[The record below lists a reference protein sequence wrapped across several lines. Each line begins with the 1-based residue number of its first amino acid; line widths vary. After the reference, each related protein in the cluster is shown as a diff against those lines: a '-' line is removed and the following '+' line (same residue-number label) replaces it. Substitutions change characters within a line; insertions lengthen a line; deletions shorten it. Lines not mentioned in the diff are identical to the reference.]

1 VRSKEAKILCFNFQ
15 SESLTHLPN
24 LVKPFNEPGRVMWG
38 SRGGVVTIYSQFLC
52 ISVAS
57 SVKWEVWN
65 SLTYPRDSAGL
76 RKEVEN
82 VLYMSKTFTQPSLPG
97 INNPDHLNRIRRGLR
112 QHLLSCFTDGKTEA
126 QINELDCR
134 SLKAS
139 QWQSWS

>member
-1 VRSKEAKILCFNFQ
+1 
-15 SESLTHLPN
+15 
-24 LVKPFNEPGRVMWG
+24 M
-38 SRGGVVTIYSQFLC
+38 VTIYSQFLC

-65 SLTYPRDSAGL
+65 SLTYPQDSAGL

-97 INNPDHLNRIRRGLR
+97 INNPDHLDRIRRGLR
-112 QHLLSCFTDGKTEA
+112 EHLLSCFTDGKSEA